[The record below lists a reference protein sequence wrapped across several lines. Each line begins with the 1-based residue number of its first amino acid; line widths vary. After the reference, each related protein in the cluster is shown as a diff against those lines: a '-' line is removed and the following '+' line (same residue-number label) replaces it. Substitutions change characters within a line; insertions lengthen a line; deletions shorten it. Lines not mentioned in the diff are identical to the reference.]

1 MPNASLSR
9 SSVPTLGLTAPCSTL
24 TNMRRLTPAT
34 PASWSRAQQCWVEV
48 DLPSRRQ
55 RLHIDM
61 TTFRM
66 PNPNRTPAALANQAN
81 EIRVRRRTMGDNV
94 EAIAHAITL
103 ELPELLPLEA
113 WRLAHGWTRTE
124 VSNRLDALY
133 EHDKLHPPHISGAQL
148 CKWEADVNHLQQA
161 GLANMFP
168 RTNEDSQEDLLGRLQ
183 SAHERINMFGLTRNF
198 YVSDLALPLFERKAV
213 EIPVHFYVM
222 HPYCD
227 SRADRYRLEPAEAA
241 MEDPVRYTREFLRPL
256 HDAKERIARVADKGA
271 GLHVW
276 TYNFPCAFAVEEIDD
291 TCRIMFYGAGK
302 RGTEGP
308 VMVFDQG
315 TPYHD
320 YFSDQIRFLERLA
333 TNLRDRGRARAYASS
348 QSPSTCSSPTPYADP
363 TVRTS
368 ANGWTYPASSHPF
381 RLPVDSVLV

>member
-1 MPNASLSR
+1 MGKIDRA
-9 SSVPTLGLTAPCSTL
+9 
-24 TNMRRLTPAT
+24 RRV
-34 PASWSRAQQCWVEV
+34 Q
-48 DLPSRRQ
+48 
-55 RLHIDM
+55 
-61 TTFRM
+61 
-66 PNPNRTPAALANQAN
+66 LANQAN

-94 EAIAHAITL
+94 EAIAQAITL

-133 EHDKLHPPHISGAQL
+133 EHDRLHPPHISGAQL
-148 CKWEADVNHLQQA
+148 CKWEHGDVRPSDERIDYLCRLYQTSPSKLGFGTDYSKTDVNHLQQA

-183 SAHERINMFGLTRNF
+183 SARERINMFGLTRNF

-227 SRADRYRLEPAEAA
+227 SRVDRYRLEPAEAA

-256 HDAKERIARVADKGA
+256 YDAQERIARVADKGA

-276 TYNFPCAFAVEEIDD
+276 TYNFPCAFAIEEIDD
-291 TCRIMFYGAGK
+291 SCRIMFYGAGK

-333 TNLRDRGRARAYASS
+333 TNPREPWKSKGLRVEPLTIDLFEPDAVRGPHGEDISEWVDV
-348 QSPSTCSSPTPYADP
+348 PS
-363 TVRTS
+363 
-368 ANGWTYPASSHPF
+368 
-381 RLPVDSVLV
+381 